1 MHPPRPSTANLLLPE
16 MSGGE
21 WVPSSHSLATRERA
35 RERGQ
40 QSRVFIPRAPFLK
53 KTKTSK
59 CIRNNKKGHSS
70 VSLGR
75 PLLGSL
81 IYRLGPCGPHPLLP
95 LEPPVWR
102 WWCCCC
108 SVPIRLFI
116 GHHLTSSAGLG
127 IKTFTHAKN
136 ENQRCN
142 SSGDV
147 LVWVVGRVL
156 CHPCH
161 WLSMFESLAL

>member
-1 MHPPRPSTANLLLPE
+1 MGAQLTLPR
-16 MSGGE
+16 
-21 WVPSSHSLATRERA
+21 TRD

-102 WWCCCC
+102 WWCYC

-156 CHPCH
+156 CHHATGCQCLNPLLC
-161 WLSMFESLAL
+161 SLPVAGLVIAIN